1 MEQKITLSYANNAQF
16 AVEDLVKYFRK
27 QPITYL
33 IIGASHLSLA
43 NHRNPNSLDVW
54 IRKNH
59 CPPSY
64 EDTCQAVDNVITQL
78 IKHEQFSRAIRRNP
92 RSGKMCNA
100 LVFCDVEK

>member
-1 MEQKITLSYANNAQF
+1 MEKITLPHAKNAQF
-16 AVEDLVKYFRK
+16 TVTDLINHFKSEK
-27 QPITYL
+27 ITYM

-59 CPPSY
+59 CPAGY
-64 EDTCQAVDNVITQL
+64 ENTCQAVDKVITQL

-92 RSGKMCNA
+92 DSGKMCNT
-100 LVFCDVEK
+100 LIFCDNEK